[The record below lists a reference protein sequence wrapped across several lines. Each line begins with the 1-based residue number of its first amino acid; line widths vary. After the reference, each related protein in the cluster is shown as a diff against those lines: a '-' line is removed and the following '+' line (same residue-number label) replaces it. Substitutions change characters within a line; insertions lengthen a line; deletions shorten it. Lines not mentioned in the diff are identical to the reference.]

1 MASDTL
7 AYVANYHPLVGHLIQ
22 QTGMVPI
29 LTAMLDDPHQ
39 EYGVDAGT
47 VVAGLIHPD
56 WNNLRASWDVSYY
69 DDMTYV
75 AATVINIPV
84 EDPSIYDFSM
94 GGHTSGT
101 AYSGSQPF
109 GFTGDFAV
117 QTHAPGDL
125 VLVSVAEGSGCST
138 FPTTATPVVLAV

>member
-1 MASDTL
+1 M
-7 AYVANYHPLVGHLIQ
+7 
-22 QTGMVPI
+22 
-29 LTAMLDDPHQ
+29 
-39 EYGVDAGT
+39 
-47 VVAGLIHPD
+47 
-56 WNNLRASWDVSYY
+56 SYY

-84 EDPSIYDFSM
+84 EDPGIYDFSM
-94 GGHTSGT
+94 GGRTSGT
-101 AYSGSQPF
+101 AYSGSQLF

-138 FPTTATPVVLAV
+138 FPIIVAPVVLAV